1 MMSEFFHFQHILN
14 RLFDNCIKLYWLDQ
28 FFLKYEGCGEG
39 GGEGEGQIDP
49 IHPRKNCSQKSS
61 LIRVKD
67 TRLKAFDVFKS
78 KQKTDEVM
86 FFYM

>member
-1 MMSEFFHFQHILN
+1 M
-14 RLFDNCIKLYWLDQ
+14 K
-28 FFLKYEGCGEG
+28 GAG
-39 GGEGEGQIDP
+39 GGRGRVKLTPSTPG
-49 IHPRKNCSQKSS
+49 KTALKKSS